1 MKITL
6 FPGFLPA
13 SAARPGTLQVGTPL
27 LLLQQ
32 EEEHTKLQ
40 EDKLSK
46 ASSPP
51 AFLHT

>member
-6 FPGFLPA
+6 FPGFLLA
-13 SAARPGTLQVGTPL
+13 SAARPGTLRVGTPL

-32 EEEHTKLQ
+32 EEHTKLQ